1 MKWSRLLV
9 AAGIGALVGYVV
21 REQVNTTT
29 SYSPE
34 KALNSAKEAFRKEG
48 PISGSWIYMKPKELV
63 KNGLTYSVYHGGIT
77 RTIEGQDKPFEFY
90 VDAHTGTI
98 VEVAE
103 SA

>member
-21 REQVNTTT
+21 KEQVNTTT

-48 PISGSWIYMKPKELV
+48 PISGSWIYMKTKELV
-63 KNGLTYSVYHGGIT
+63 KNGLTYTVYHGGIT
-77 RTIEGQDKPFEFY
+77 RTVEGEDTPFEFY